1 MTDFQTLLRVLA
13 DGQVEYIIVGGA
25 AATAH
30 GASRLTLDL
39 DIVYRRTPENTARLA
54 AALAPY
60 RPYLRGMPAG
70 LPFSLDGRTIWNGL
84 NFTLT
89 TTIGEIDLLGEIT
102 AGGSYDDLLAH
113 CIRVEVFGVLCL
125 CLGLERLIFV
135 KRAVGRPKDLEALAE
150 LEAMLDERGEMNSPD
165 EASQ

>member
-1 MTDFQTLLRVLA
+1 MTDFRALLKALT
-13 DGQVEYIIVGGA
+13 DGNVEYLIIGGA

-39 DIVYRRTPENTARLA
+39 DIVYRRTSENTVRLA
-54 AALAPY
+54 AALAPHS
-60 RPYLRGMPAG
+60 PYLRGMPPG
-70 LPFSLDGRTIWNGL
+70 LPFRLDGRTIWNGL

-89 TTIGEIDLLGEIT
+89 TTLGEIDLLGEIT
-102 AGGSYDDLLAH
+102 AGGGYEELLPYSLPL
-113 CIRVEVFGVLCL
+113 EVYGVQCL

-150 LEAMLDERGEMNSPD
+150 LEAMLEEQAEVGGSPD
-165 EASQ
+165 ESA